1 MLEQRTRSGVD
12 SGPGVRAM
20 INRRRFFTGAAA
32 AGAAAWLPSPRAAA
46 GEATAVAADVPA
58 LALSGTALRLERAA
72 VQELRASLA
81 GQLLVGGDAGYEAAR
96 RVWNAMIDRH
106 PALIAR
112 CASAVDVS
120 KVVTFA
126 RERGLLVAVRG
137 GGHSFPGYSS
147 CEGGLLIDLSQ
158 LNQVSVDAQRR
169 VVHAGGGALGLQV
182 DGAAQQHALATTLGQ
197 ISNTG
202 IGGLTLGGGLGW
214 LSRRFGLACDNLLSA
229 EIVTADGHIRL
240 VGPHD
245 DPDLY
250 WAIRGGGGNF
260 GVATQ
265 FEYRLHEVPQQVI
278 SGRAAFQKPHARD
291 AVAFYADFLARAP
304 RELAVDLDLSLG
316 GDGKTTASIFV
327 VYSGDPRNADKV
339 LAPLR
344 AVANAVETKIG
355 PQSYL
360 VVQSQFDTPAIDTQ
374 RHYIKGGF
382 VNEYPAPLIDYL
394 SNEFEATP
402 GCAIYFESSNGAVWD
417 TAADATA
424 FSHRHAMASLMVM
437 GAWDGRDQDEAGKA
451 RVRSVWERLAPF
463 CDGYY
468 VNLADPDPK
477 TVDANY
483 GANHRRLAALK
494 RKYDPQNLFRLNANI
509 KPA

>member
-1 MLEQRTRSGVD
+1 
-12 SGPGVRAM
+12 M
-20 INRRRFFTGAAA
+20 INRRRFCAAA
-32 AGAAAWLPSPRAAA
+32 ALAGAAGYLSGQRALA
-46 GEATAVAADVPA
+46 GEDADVAAVGLDGQP
-58 LALSGTALRLERAA
+58 LRLERAA

-81 GQLLVGGDAGYEAAR
+81 GQLLVGGDTGYEYAR
-96 RVWNAMIDRH
+96 HVWNAMIDRH
-106 PALIAR
+106 PAMIAR
-112 CASAVDVS
+112 CASAADVS
-120 KVVTFA
+120 KAVGFA
-126 RERGLLVAVRG
+126 RERGLLLAVRG

-147 CEGGLLIDLSQ
+147 CEGGLLIDLS
-158 LNQVSVDAQRR
+158 LLTQVSVDAQRR
-169 VVHAGGGALGLQV
+169 VVHAGGGALGMQV
-182 DGAAQQHALATTLGQ
+182 DGAAQQHGLATTMGQ

-202 IGGLTLGGGLGW
+202 IGGLTLGGGLGY
-214 LSRRFGLACDNLLSA
+214 LSRRFGLACDNLLSV
-229 EIVTADGHIRL
+229 EIVTADGRIRR
-240 VGPHD
+240 VSAHD
-245 DPDLY
+245 DPDLF

-265 FEYRLHEVPQQVI
+265 FEYRLHQVPQQVI
-278 SGRAAFQKPHARD
+278 AGYAAFQKPQARD

-304 RELAVDLDLSLG
+304 RELAVDLDISLG
-316 GDGKTTASIFV
+316 RDGKTTATILV
-327 VYSGDPRNADKV
+327 VYSGDPKAADKV

-344 AVANAVETKIG
+344 AVSGAVDTKIG
-355 PQSYL
+355 PKSYL
-360 VVQSQFDTPAIDTQ
+360 VVQSQYDTPPIDTQ

-382 VNEYPAPLIDYL
+382 VNEYPAPLLDYL
-394 SNEFEATP
+394 GNEFEATP
-402 GCAIYFESSNGAVWD
+402 GCEIYFESSNGAVWD

-424 FSHRHAMASLMVM
+424 FSHRHAMASMMVV

-451 RVRSVWERLAPF
+451 RVRTPWERLAPF

-494 RKYDPQNLFRLNANI
+494 HKYDPQNLFRLNANI

>member
-1 MLEQRTRSGVD
+1 
-12 SGPGVRAM
+12 M
-20 INRRRFFTGAAA
+20 INRRRFCATAAL
-32 AGAAAWLPSPRAAA
+32 AGAASYIAGQRALA
-46 GEATAVAADVPA
+46 GEAADISAVGLDGQA
-58 LALSGTALRLERAA
+58 LTLERAA

-81 GQLLVGGDAGYEAAR
+81 GQLLVGGDAGYEYAR
-96 RVWNAMIDRH
+96 HVWNAMIDRH

-112 CASAVDVS
+112 CASAADVS
-120 KVVTFA
+120 RAVGFA
-126 RERGLLVAVRG
+126 HERGLLLAVRG

-147 CEGGLLIDLSQ
+147 CEGGLLIDLS
-158 LNQVSVDAQRR
+158 LLTQVSVDAQRR
-169 VVHAGGGALGLQV
+169 VVRAGGGALGMQV
-182 DGAAQQHALATTLGQ
+182 DGAAQQHGLATTMGQ

-202 IGGLTLGGGLGW
+202 IGGLTLGGGLGY
-214 LSRRFGLACDNLLSA
+214 LSRRFGLACDNLLSV
-229 EIVTADGHIRL
+229 EIVTADGRIRR
-240 VGPHD
+240 VSGHD
-245 DPDLY
+245 DADLF

-265 FEYRLHEVPQQVI
+265 FEYRLHPVPQQVI
-278 SGRAAFQKPHARD
+278 AGYAAFQKPQARD

-304 RELAVDLDLSLG
+304 RELAVDLDISLG
-316 GDGKTTASIFV
+316 RDGKTTATILV
-327 VYSGDPRNADKV
+327 VYSGDPKAADKV

-344 AVANAVETKIG
+344 AVSGSVDTKIA
-355 PQSYL
+355 PKSYL
-360 VVQSQFDTPAIDTQ
+360 VVQSQYDTPPIDTQ

-382 VNEYPAPLIDYL
+382 VNEYPAPLLDYL
-394 SNEFEATP
+394 GNEFEATP
-402 GCAIYFESSNGAVWD
+402 GCEIYFESSNGAVWD

-424 FSHRHAMASLMVM
+424 FSHRHAMASLMVV

-451 RVRSVWERLAPF
+451 RVRSAWERLAPF